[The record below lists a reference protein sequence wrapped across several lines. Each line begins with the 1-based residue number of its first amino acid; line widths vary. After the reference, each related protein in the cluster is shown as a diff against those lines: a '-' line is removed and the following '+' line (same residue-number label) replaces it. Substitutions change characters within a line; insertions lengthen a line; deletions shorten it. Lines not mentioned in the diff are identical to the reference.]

1 MQTSN
6 PEPAPET
13 TPEPEMTPEPEL
25 TIEPEPEI
33 TPEPDLTPE
42 PDITGE
48 PEVSPENIPEPEIT
62 SEPEIVVEPEAELES
77 AWAEPEPDWPS
88 AFSDWGVAWE
98 LHVYVF
104 ACCYLVIFVLAVFSL
119 THFFK
124 NKQGMKQGKLTVSLQ
139 LMLMIF
145 TLLRSFAMFVDPY
158 GTVGIMPGD
167 YFRTLWGMALPGL
180 TASFSV
186 LLLVLLDT
194 TKMSLGPPRF
204 QKLSTILIFTG
215 CHFGIVIVSDIAFSL
230 CDSCKGMLLLCQILF
245 ILYGA
250 LLSAGYMYS
259 SIAIYKNTVAGNNQG
274 NVSCKW

>member
-1 MQTSN
+1 
-6 PEPAPET
+6 
-13 TPEPEMTPEPEL
+13 MTPD
-25 TIEPEPEI
+25 
-33 TPEPDLTPE
+33 PDMPI
-42 PDITGE
+42 DA
-48 PEVSPENIPEPEIT
+48 EPEIT
-62 SEPEIVVEPEAELES
+62 SEPEITGEPDVTPEIYPESEPGAIAEPESELES
-77 AWAEPEPDWPS
+77 AWAEPEPDWTR

-104 ACCYLVIFVLAVFSL
+104 ACCYLVIFVLALLSL
-119 THFFK
+119 TYFLK
-124 NKQGMKQGKLTVSLQ
+124 NKHGLKQGKLTVSLL

-145 TLLRSFAMFVDPY
+145 TFLRSFAMFVDPY
-158 GTVGIMPGD
+158 GTVGIMPGH
-167 YFRTLWGMALPGL
+167 YFRTFWSLALPGL

-215 CHFGIVIVSDIAFSL
+215 GHFSIVIVSDIAFSL
-230 CDSCKGMLLLCQILF
+230 CDSCKSMLLFCQILF

-259 SIAIYKNTVAGNNQG
+259 SIAIYKNTAAGNNQG
-274 NVSCKW
+274 NVKT